1 MSVADRHSP
10 MPITPVDLLRSDL
23 VEAIARA
30 LSGLRFGAVEIVVHD
45 GRIAHIERR
54 ERVRLDGADRR
65 SPDDRTRNGISP
77 DRTCRTA
84 GGDDSTHQEERAE

>member
-1 MSVADRHSP
+1 MRGADSHGQ
-10 MPITPVDLLRSDL
+10 MPTTPVDLLRSD
-23 VEAIARA
+23 VASAIAKA

-54 ERVRLDGADRR
+54 ERVRLEGADHR
-65 SPDDRTRNGISP
+65 SPDSRTRNETSS

-84 GGDDSTHQEERAE
+84 GGADSTQQQERSE